1 MRIGEVAA
9 LAGVSTRT
17 VRHYHDIKVLPE
29 PERRLNGYREYS
41 ILDAVRLLRI
51 RHLVAIGLP
60 LEKVSD
66 LLEPVGPDI
75 AAELRAREQVLR
87 QQIETLNGQLEAVV
101 AAQQSALPEAPGR
114 YDDLDESARTVLG
127 DNAMRRIEADLAL
140 LVSAAD
146 HELHQLLGAK
156 AQHVMAA
163 EPELVQRLVAATTDL
178 LHVDA
183 ETSTVE
189 RERVAAELSRV
200 LALVGLPWDLGAAS
214 EPLLS
219 DYRATA
225 FTDAQRDVLDR
236 VAPR

>member
-29 PERRLNGYREYS
+29 PDRRLNGYRDYS
-41 ILDAVRLLRI
+41 ILDAVRLLRV

-66 LLEPVGPDI
+66 LLDPVGTDI
-75 AAELRAREQVLR
+75 AAELRARERMLR
-87 QQIETLNGQLEAVV
+87 QQIETLTEQLNAVV
-101 AAQQSALPEAPGR
+101 AAQHSALPEAPGK
-114 YDDLDESARTVLG
+114 YDNLDETTQNVLA
-127 DNAMRRIEADLAL
+127 DNAVRRIEADLAL

-146 HELHQLLGAK
+146 HQLHQLLGAK
-156 AQHVMAA
+156 AQQVIASA
-163 EPELVQRLVAATTDL
+163 PELVKRLVAATTDL
-178 LHVDA
+178 LAVDA
-183 ETSTVE
+183 ETSTGE
-189 RERVAAELSRV
+189 RERVAAELSQV
-200 LALVGLPWDLGAAS
+200 LTLAGLPGDLGAAS
-214 EPLLS
+214 EPLLT

-236 VAPR
+236 VN